1 MNFRHKYINRI
12 RSRCF
17 KLPFI
22 WSLKVDYLI
31 HRTKI
36 KHQLPASLIVS
47 LTSYPARF
55 NTLAK
60 TLKCLLNQSIIPDK
74 VILWIATEDK
84 EKLTAEILTLKNLDI
99 KFCKDLKSY
108 KKMIPTLF
116 EFKDCFIVTAD
127 DDLYCNYNWLEK
139 LVEQYNGNNNEV
151 ICHRAHKIILDEN
164 GIPVPYLKWEHPK
177 IETKASELIFPT
189 CGAGALFPPGIFNEQ
204 VTNSDLFSE
213 LCPTSD
219 DIWFW
224 WMVRLNG
231 GLFRKVGPYYRT
243 LNTSKYNQIGL
254 WFENLNLGGN
264 DKQMQ
269 SMINKFGTDVFK

>member
-1 MNFRHKYINRI
+1 M
-12 RSRCF
+12 
-17 KLPFI
+17 PFI
-22 WSLKVDYLI
+22 WNLKVDYLI
-31 HRTKI
+31 HQTKI
-36 KHQLPASLIVS
+36 KHQLPAPLIVS

-60 TLKCLLNQSIIPDK
+60 TLKCLLNQSIMPDK
-74 VILWIATEDK
+74 VILWIATDDK
-84 EKLTAEILTLKNLDI
+84 EKLTTEILTLKNLDV

-108 KKMIPTLF
+108 KKMIPALF

-127 DDLYCNYNWLEK
+127 DDLYYSYNWLEK
-139 LVEQYNGNNNEV
+139 LVEHYSGNNNEV
-151 ICHRAHKIILDEN
+151 ICHRSHKIVLDEN
-164 GIPVPYLKWEHPK
+164 GIPVPYLKWEHPE
-177 IETKASELIFPT
+177 IETSASELIFPT
-189 CGAGALFPPGIFNEQ
+189 CGAGALFPPGIFNGQ

-224 WMVRLNG
+224 WMVRLKG
-231 GLFRKVGPYYRT
+231 GLFRKVGPFYRT
-243 LNTSKYNQIGL
+243 LNTSKYDQIGL